1 MEIMRMDALL
11 DSECISM
18 QMSNTTKEILAK
30 IKWTEKEYITSIMVI
45 NIKANTLKG

>member
-1 MEIMRMDALL
+1 MVKVLWSTQTAINSMEIMRMDALL

-30 IKWTEKEYITSIMVI
+30 IK
-45 NIKANTLKG
+45 